1 MTKHTETAGQYPV
14 IPLRTEVQLPGH
26 VGPLEIGREASVR
39 AIEAAT
45 RDDNLIVIIPQRNP
59 AVRDPGQ
66 KDLHEVGVRA
76 EIVQV
81 VKHSPGRFTCVM
93 RFLERV
99 HIDALVATEP
109 FLVASVSP
117 LMSTSSAAGEILLAT
132 TNKVRDYLL
141 AVVTD
146 AQERDKRDKKDDGK
160 EKDKEPRGELTRT
173 QVQALIDP
181 DKLVDAAAP
190 YLELERD
197 DLTNLLVELDTMRR
211 LERIIPSL
219 ERQATVL
226 RLKADIGAELEGE
239 SSRTH
244 RERVLR
250 DRMRQ
255 IQEELGEQDDNA
267 EVDDL
272 RKKIEDSKM
281 GDEVRAVAK
290 KQLAR
295 MSQMASSSPEYN
307 IARTYV
313 ENLLEIPWN
322 VFTDDRLDVSAARA
336 ILEAEHSGLEKV
348 KRRILEFLAVRK
360 LAPQKH
366 GPILLLVGPPGVGKT
381 SLGRSIASAL
391 GRKYVRISLGGV
403 RDEAE
408 IRGHRRTYIGAL
420 PGRIVTGL
428 KKAGSMNPVF
438 VLDEIDKL
446 AADMRGD
453 PAAAMLEV
461 LDPEQNKD
469 FVDHYIEVPVDL
481 SKVMFICTANQTD
494 TISQPLLD
502 RMEMVELSGYTTVE
516 KLAIA
521 KNHLVPKQLGEHGIG
536 KDQLQLDDEA
546 LQEVIYSYT
555 REAGVRNLEREIAAV
570 CRGAAVK
577 VAEGAS
583 GVHVTKSELETL
595 LGPPRHVSETAERK
609 PEVGVI
615 TGLAWTPVGGDIMFI
630 ECRIFPGKG
639 EVRLT
644 GQMGDVMKESATAAV
659 SWMRSNAVRLGID
672 PDRIANSD
680 IHIHL
685 PQGGI
690 KKDGPSAGV
699 ALTAAVVSVFTKRP
713 IRNDVAI
720 TGEIDLRG
728 HALPVGGIKEKVL
741 AAHRAGIKIVFLPER
756 NKKDTIDIPEEV
768 RNQLDLRYMTKIDDA
783 LAVALGEAPATPD
796 PEPAMPPPSAPTG
809 RGSVGE
815 RLPS

>member
-1 MTKHTETAGQYPV
+1 MSKHTETAGQYPV

-26 VGPLEIGREASVR
+26 IGPLEIGREASVR

-45 RDDNLIVIIPQRNP
+45 RDDNLIVIIPQKNP

-66 KDLHEVGVRA
+66 RDLHEVGVRA

-99 HIDALVATEP
+99 HIDALVASEP

-117 LMSTSSAAGEILLAT
+117 LQSSSSAGAEALIAT
-132 TNKVRDYLL
+132 TTKVRDYLA
-141 AVVTD
+141 AVVAD
-146 AQERDKRDKKDDGK
+146 AQAKEAQAQAHGK
-160 EKDKEPRGELTRT
+160 EKEAPAPKGELTRV
-173 QVQALIDP
+173 QVQAIVDP
-181 DKLVDAAAP
+181 DKLVDAAVP

-197 DLTNLLVELDTMRR
+197 DLTALLIETDSMKR
-211 LERIIPSL
+211 LERMIPSL

-226 RLKADIGAELEGE
+226 RLKADIGAELEGT

-267 EVDDL
+267 EIDDL

-281 GDEVRAVAK
+281 TDEIRAVAK
-290 KQLAR
+290 KQLSR

-313 ENLLEIPWN
+313 ENLLEIPFN
-322 VFTDDRLDVSAARA
+322 VFTEDRFDVSAARA
-336 ILEAEHSGLEKV
+336 ILEAEHSGLDKV
-348 KRRILEFLAVRK
+348 KKRILEFLAVRK
-360 LAPQKH
+360 LAPNKH

-381 SLGRSIASAL
+381 SLGKSIASAL
-391 GRKYVRISLGGV
+391 GRKYVRVSLGGV

-408 IRGHRRTYIGAL
+408 VRGHRRTYIGAL
-420 PGRIVTGL
+420 PGRIVAGL

-469 FVDHYIEVPVDL
+469 FVDHYVEVPVDL
-481 SKVMFICTANQTD
+481 SKVMFICTANTLE

-502 RMEMVELSGYTTVE
+502 RTEVVELSGYTTVE

-521 KNHLVPKQLGEHGIG
+521 KNHLVPKQLGEHGIS
-536 KDQLQLDDEA
+536 KDQLTLDDDA
-546 LQEVIYSYT
+546 LSDIIYSYT

-577 VAEGAS
+577 VAEGATS
-583 GVHVTKSELETL
+583 VHVTKDLLADL
-595 LGPPRHVSETAERK
+595 LGPPRFQSDTAERT
-609 PEVGVI
+609 PEVGVV

-630 ECRIFPGKG
+630 EARAYPGKG
-639 EVRLT
+639 DLRLT
-644 GQMGDVMKESATAAV
+644 GQMGDVMKESATTAV
-659 SWMRSNAVRLGID
+659 SWVRANSARLGID
-672 PDRIANSD
+672 HDKMMTSD
-680 IHIHL
+680 LHIHL
-685 PQGGI
+685 PQGAI

-699 ALTAAVVSVFTKRP
+699 ALATAVASVFSKRP

-741 AAHRAGIKIVFLPER
+741 AAHRAGITTVFMPQR
-756 NKKDTIDIPEEV
+756 NEKDILEIPEQV
-768 RNQLDLRYMTKIDDA
+768 RNDST
-783 LAVALGEAPATPD
+783 
-796 PEPAMPPPSAPTG
+796 S
-809 RGSVGE
+809 GS
-815 RLPS
+815 

>member
-1 MTKHTETAGQYPV
+1 MTRHTETAGQYPV

-93 RFLERV
+93 RFHERV

-109 FLVASVSP
+109 FLVAAVSP
-117 LMSTSSAAGEILLAT
+117 LAPVTTATPDAVLAT
-132 TNKVRDYLL
+132 TNKVRDFLL

-146 AQERDKRDKKDDGK
+146 AQAKEGSSKESSKDSSS
-160 EKDKEPRGELTRT
+160 KEPKSELSRV
-173 QVQALIDP
+173 QVQAIVDP

-197 DLTNLLVELDTMRR
+197 DLTALLVEADTMKR

-267 EVDDL
+267 EVDEL

-281 GDEVRAVAK
+281 GDDVRAVAK
-290 KQLAR
+290 KQLSR

-322 VFTDDRLDVSAARA
+322 VTTEDRLDVSAARG
-336 ILEAEHSGLEKV
+336 ILEAEHSGLDKV

-381 SLGRSIASAL
+381 SLGRSIANAL

-408 IRGHRRTYIGAL
+408 VRGHRRTYIGAL

-481 SKVMFICTANQTD
+481 SKVMFICTANQLD

-502 RMEMVELSGYTTVE
+502 RMEVVELSGYTSVE

-521 KNHLVPKQLGEHGIG
+521 KNHLIPKQLTEHGITTE
-536 KDQLQLDDEA
+536 QLE
-546 LQEVIYSYT
+546 LQDVAVSEIITSYT

-570 CRGAAVK
+570 CRGAAVQ
-577 VAEGAS
+577 VAEG
-583 GVHVTKSELETL
+583 VPLLVVDRPELEKL
-595 LGPPRHVSETAERK
+595 LGPPRFISDTAERR

-615 TGLAWTPVGGDIMFI
+615 TGLAWTPVGGEIMFI

-644 GQMGDVMKESATAAV
+644 GQMGDVMKESATIAV
-659 SWMRSNAVRLGID
+659 SWMRANAIRLGID
-672 PDRIANSD
+672 PEKIASSD

-741 AAHRAGIKIVFLPER
+741 AAHRAGIKMVFLPER
-756 NKKDTIDIPEEV
+756 NQKDTLDIPEEI
-768 RNQLDLRYMTKIDDA
+768 RNDLEFRFMHKIDDA
-783 LAVALGEAPATPD
+783 LAVALGEAPAIPD
-796 PEPAMPPPSAPTG
+796 PEPAMPPPSAAST
-809 RGSVGE
+809 RGNVGE

>member
-1 MTKHTETAGQYPV
+1 MSKHTETAGQYPV

-39 AIEAAT
+39 AIDAAT
-45 RDDNLIVIIPQRNP
+45 RDDNLIVIIPQKNP

-66 KDLHEVGVRA
+66 RDLHEVGVRA

-109 FLVASVSP
+109 FLVASVSK
-117 LMSTSSAAGEILLAT
+117 LASTSGATAEQLIAT
-132 TNKVRDYLL
+132 TAKVRDYLL

-146 AQERDKRDKKDDGK
+146 AQSQSSQKSEKEGK
-160 EKDKEPRGELTRT
+160 ESREPRGELTRA
-173 QVQALIDP
+173 QVQAIVDP

-197 DLTNLLVELDTMRR
+197 DLTALLIETDTMKR

-267 EVDDL
+267 EIDEL

-281 GDEVRAVAK
+281 SDEVRAVSK

-381 SLGRSIASAL
+381 SLGKSIASSL

-408 IRGHRRTYIGAL
+408 VRGHRRTYIGAL
-420 PGRIVTGL
+420 PGRIVAGL

-469 FVDHYIEVPVDL
+469 FVDHYVEVPVDL
-481 SKVMFICTANQTD
+481 SKVMFICTANQID

-502 RMEMVELSGYTTVE
+502 RMEMVELSGYTAVE

-521 KNHLVPKQLGEHGIG
+521 KNHLVPKQLGEHGITRE
-536 KDQLQLDDEA
+536 QLELHDEA
-546 LQEVIYSYT
+546 LQEIIHSYT

-577 VAEGAS
+577 VAEGTT
-583 GVHVTKSELETL
+583 HVEVDKAKLEEL
-595 LGPPRHVSETAERK
+595 LGPHRFVQDHAERK

-630 ECRIFPGKG
+630 EARIYPGKG
-639 EVRLT
+639 DLRLT

-659 SWMRSNAVRLGID
+659 SWMRSNATRLGID
-672 PDRIANSD
+672 HDKIAGSD
-680 IHIHL
+680 LHIHL
-685 PQGGI
+685 PQGAI

-699 ALTAAVVSVFTKRP
+699 ALTCAVVSVFTKRP
-713 IRNDVAI
+713 IRNDIAI

-728 HALPVGGIKEKVL
+728 NTLPIGGVKEKVL

-756 NKKDTIDIPEEV
+756 NEKDTIDIPDEV
-768 RNQLDLRYMTKIDDA
+768 KAQLDIRYMKKIDDA
-783 LAVALGEAPATPD
+783 LNVVLADAPAAPD
-796 PEPAMPPPSAPTG
+796 PEPAIPPPTAPTG

>member
-1 MTKHTETAGQYPV
+1 MSKHTETAGQYPV

-45 RDDNLIVIIPQRNP
+45 RDDNLIVIIPQKNP

-66 KDLHEVGVRA
+66 RDLHEVGVRA

-109 FLVASVSP
+109 FLVASVSKLSP
-117 LMSTSSAAGEILLAT
+117 STATTATAEQLIAT
-132 TNKVRDYLL
+132 TNKIRDYLL

-146 AQERDKRDKKDDGK
+146 AQARSSSPGEG
-160 EKDKEPRGELTRT
+160 KDKEPPKGELTRT
-173 QVQALIDP
+173 QVQAIIDP

-197 DLTNLLVELDTMRR
+197 DLTSLLIETDTMKR
-211 LERIIPSL
+211 LERIVPSL

-267 EVDDL
+267 EIDDL

-281 GDEVRAVAK
+281 SDEIRAVAK
-290 KQLAR
+290 KQLSR

-322 VFTDDRLDVSAARA
+322 VFTEDRLDVSAARA

-381 SLGRSIASAL
+381 SLGKSIASSL

-408 IRGHRRTYIGAL
+408 VRGHRRTYIGAL

-469 FVDHYIEVPVDL
+469 FVDHYVEVPVDL
-481 SKVMFICTANQTD
+481 SKVMFICTANQLD

-502 RMEMVELSGYTTVE
+502 RMETVELSGYTAVE

-521 KNHLVPKQLGEHGIG
+521 TNHLVPKQLGEHGITRE
-536 KDQLQLDDEA
+536 QLELDEEA
-546 LQEVIYSYT
+546 LKEIIHSYT

-570 CRGAAVK
+570 CRGTAVK
-577 VAEGAS
+577 VAEGATQ
-583 GVHVTKSELETL
+583 VHVDKKQLEDL
-595 LGPPRHVSETAERK
+595 LGPPRYVSDQAERK

-630 ECRIFPGKG
+630 EARIYPGKG
-639 EVRLT
+639 ELRLT
-644 GQMGDVMKESATAAV
+644 GQMGDVMKESCQAAV
-659 SWMRSNAVRLGID
+659 SWMRSNAARLGID
-672 PDRIANSD
+672 SDKIAASD
-680 IHIHL
+680 LHIHL

-699 ALTAAVVSVFTKRP
+699 ALTCAVVSVFTNRP

-728 HALPVGGIKEKVL
+728 NALPIGGVKEKVL

-756 NKKDTIDIPEEV
+756 NEKDTIDIPDEV
-768 RNQLDLRYMTKIDDA
+768 KSQLDIRYMKKVDDA
-783 LAVALGEAPATPD
+783 LAVALADAPPTPD
-796 PEPAMPPPSAPTG
+796 PEPAIPPPTAPS
-809 RGSVGE
+809 RGSVGD